1 MPLKREGAY
10 FFMERVVL
18 SKIESIERCVKR
30 IDELYNLNEELEDK
44 YMLEDAITLNIQRAC
59 QQAIDLAMYL
69 CSKLALGL
77 PKESRESFKI
87 PNKAKLLSNEITV
100 KMEKMVGFRN
110 VAIHQYQDLE
120 RETVFYIADK
130 GKEDFLIYSREVLEI
145 LKNITKN

>member
-1 MPLKREGAY
+1 
-10 FFMERVVL
+10 MERVVL

-30 IDELYNLNEELEDK
+30 IDELYNFNEVLEDK

-87 PNKAKLLSNEITV
+87 LNKAKYLSNEITA
-100 KMEKMVGFRN
+100 KMGKMVGFRN
-110 VAIHQYQDLE
+110 VAVHQYQDLE
-120 RETVFYIADK
+120 REIVFYIADK
-130 GKEDFLIYSREVLEI
+130 GKEDFLVYSKEVLEI
-145 LKNITKN
+145 LKKLTKN

>member
-18 SKIESIERCVKR
+18 SKIESIERSVKR

-77 PKESRESFKI
+77 PKESREAFKI
-87 PNKAKLLSNEITV
+87 LNKAKLLSNEITV

-145 LKNITKN
+145 LKNSAKN

>member
-1 MPLKREGAY
+1 
-10 FFMERVVL
+10 MERVVL

-69 CSKLALGL
+69 WSKLALGL

-87 PNKAKLLSNEITV
+87 LNKAKLLSNEITV

-145 LKNITKN
+145 LKNSAKN